1 MGLNVN
7 TQNIKYKSEFGHVK
21 LGNIFEK
28 RKKKRKW
35 LCLVYHLVY
44 NYTTPKCTRCHLILE
59 AQQGWAWLGPGWEDI
74 IYKGGFRTFVN
85 KDGFRNDMVAEVR
98 KDKMFSITIFKM

>member
-7 TQNIKYKSEFGHVK
+7 TQNTKYKSEFGHVK

-28 RKKKRKW
+28 KKEKKRTW
-35 LCLVYHLVY
+35 LSLLLYH
-44 NYTTPKCTRCHLILE
+44 PKCTRCHLILE